1 MKKYKFQNK
10 ILITNSIVLVGVVT
24 FCFLL
29 FAFYYISENN
39 RQFRDNTD
47 RTADSVGSI
56 LENSF
61 FFADN
66 TAVQAGNNPYIK
78 DVLNKLYF
86 NTDQSNYFSN
96 EHTEANAI
104 LQYLYPYLVK
114 KDLLY
119 RICFYN
125 ENGDFLACGSSV
137 TLKGV
142 QNYVSE
148 KRMDKVTGRLAENKG
163 ISTNLVYTE
172 DVLQN
177 TEFKTDGYIAVV
189 RPVRDSNIRDGLP
202 LGYLEVHLSLNGI
215 KEQIT
220 PLIGSGNAAIYYQG
234 RSILQVGEDRGDAGA
249 FAVTKDIGDGFEI
262 RLKSYN
268 ENGRQVVLVTIIILF
283 IIATLIIISMVLVQ
297 RKVVTRITKPLISLF
312 NLVQTTDLDDVSR
325 LEEEHSIDEILELQQ
340 SFNHM
345 MKSLQASVEETVAMR
360 TEKVNAQML
369 ALQAQVDPHFIHNT
383 LAIISSLADE
393 GENQK
398 AKDVS
403 NMLSSMIRYSS
414 DYTKQET
421 TLSQEIDNIV
431 SYLKLVKYRYEEDF
445 VYQIELEAGCGEVQI
460 PKFIIQPLVENAIRH
475 SLNKADFPWKIAI
488 TCYQREEKWYIEV
501 SDNGAGIE
509 PDSIEEIKNRLAKMN
524 DSSMDELVKNLKIG
538 GFSLMNIL
546 IRMYI
551 HYKDDME
558 FDIYRNNE
566 NGTTVMIGG
575 MIE

>member
-283 IIATLIIISMVLVQ
+283 IIATLIIISMV
-297 RKVVTRITKPLISLF
+297 
-312 NLVQTTDLDDVSR
+312 
-325 LEEEHSIDEILELQQ
+325 
-340 SFNHM
+340 
-345 MKSLQASVEETVAMR
+345 
-360 TEKVNAQML
+360 
-369 ALQAQVDPHFIHNT
+369 
-383 LAIISSLADE
+383 
-393 GENQK
+393 
-398 AKDVS
+398 
-403 NMLSSMIRYSS
+403 
-414 DYTKQET
+414 
-421 TLSQEIDNIV
+421 
-431 SYLKLVKYRYEEDF
+431 
-445 VYQIELEAGCGEVQI
+445 
-460 PKFIIQPLVENAIRH
+460 
-475 SLNKADFPWKIAI
+475 
-488 TCYQREEKWYIEV
+488 
-501 SDNGAGIE
+501 
-509 PDSIEEIKNRLAKMN
+509 
-524 DSSMDELVKNLKIG
+524 
-538 GFSLMNIL
+538 
-546 IRMYI
+546 
-551 HYKDDME
+551 
-558 FDIYRNNE
+558 
-566 NGTTVMIGG
+566 
-575 MIE
+575 

>member
-10 ILITNSIVLVGVVT
+10 ILVTNMVVLLCVVT

-29 FAFYYISENN
+29 FAFYYIGENN
-39 RQFRDNTD
+39 RQFRENTG
-47 RTADSVGSI
+47 RTADSVGNI

-66 TAVQAGNNPYIK
+66 TAIQTGNNPNIK
-78 DVLNKLYF
+78 DDLNKLYYD
-86 NTDQSNYFSN
+86 TDKSNYFSH

-148 KRMDKVTGRLAENKG
+148 QRVDSVIALLAGNKG
-163 ISTNLVYTE
+163 VSTNLVYTE

-177 TEFKTDGYIAVV
+177 TKFRTDGYIAIV

-220 PLIGSGNAAIYYQG
+220 PLLGSGNAE
-234 RSILQVGEDRGDAGA
+234 ILYHGKIILEIGEEREDTGA
-249 FAVTKDIGDGFEI
+249 FVVTKDMAEGFQI
-262 RLKSYN
+262 RLASYN
-268 ENGRQVVLVTIIILF
+268 ENGRRVVFVTILALLL
-283 IIATLIIISMVLVQ
+283 IATLIMISMVLVQ
-297 RKVVTRITKPLISLF
+297 RKVVTRITKPLITLF
-312 NLVQTTDLDDVSR
+312 DMVQMTDLDDVSR
-325 LEEEHSIDEILELQQ
+325 LEEARSIDEIQELQQ
-340 SFNHM
+340 SFHRM
-345 MKSLQASVEETVAMR
+345 MESLQESVEETIAMR
-360 TEKVNAQML
+360 TEKINAQML
-369 ALQAQVDPHFIHNT
+369 ALQAQLDPHFIHNT

-403 NMLSSMIRYSS
+403 NMLSSMIHYSS
-414 DYTKQET
+414 DYTKQDT
-421 TLSQEIDNIV
+421 TLNQEIDNII

-445 VYQIELEAGCGEVQI
+445 IYDIDVEAGCEEIRI
-460 PKFIIQPLVENAIRH
+460 PKFMIQPLVENAIRH
-475 SLNKADFPWKIAI
+475 SLNKVDFPWRIVVS
-488 TCYQREEKWYIEV
+488 CYKRGGKWYIRV

-509 PDSIEEIKNRLAKMN
+509 PCRIEEIKKRLMEIN
-524 DSSMDELVKNLKIG
+524 DASMDILVKNLKIG

-546 IRMYI
+546 IRLYI
-551 HYKDDME
+551 HYKDGME
-558 FDIYRNNE
+558 FDIYRNRDG
-566 NGTTVMIGG
+566 GTTVMIGG
-575 MIE
+575 VIE